1 VVPLL
6 VVEESSVAAAMKA
19 TWRALTID
27 WYTCNTQIIR
37 VLTAYYLSDNTPAY
51 YLSDNTPAYYL
62 TDNISFWEVICS
74 CLLELVGV
82 DRV

>member
-37 VLTAYYLSDNTPAY
+37 VLSAY